1 MVLLKIRRIELFNVK
16 SFDKKVLVDFEKT
29 TSIFSISGQN
39 GSGKST
45 FLRSAYLVQK
55 AYFLKLLPD
64 SKWNE
69 FELEANRYLNDD
81 GAYIRVIVV
90 DELNQESDEDS
101 EEVEVELELFK
112 SSGLIELKVENKE
125 ILEKYWNLK
134 SPQNLILFIDAS
146 KGFSE
151 DTLLFDEI
159 SISENA
165 RSDLALE
172 AVFRPERLFSGI
184 YRQLVKDYVHGRLI
198 PSKPDRLLYFRVA
211 SKMFTTLIPNI
222 ELKNF
227 SGKHK
232 FGEFVLLGK
241 ANVDRRKPLYD
252 VREFSSG
259 EKALLSTLS
268 FLCISKSV
276 CALFIDEPENH
287 FHENLLLEF
296 VSLLHTLCE
305 SGGILGWTNRNHG
318 GDSKSNIKEEW
329 LEQEYQGHRLNQVV
343 LSTHSKT
350 LIYKLFSMG
359 KNFTISRDISELSY
373 ESAENELREMGLSSI
388 YNKVLLVEG
397 SGDHEALEYLAKGK
411 NIKIKPLGGSS
422 DVIDT
427 FKKISNIREF
437 LREQEFVFVVD
448 SDNKPDDFF
457 DSLRSLDE
465 SFYDKSFVKLDR
477 HEFENYLLDP
487 SVFSSVVNKYL
498 EMSGQEEAVD
508 EEQVYSAMISCAKNS
523 LPQVYKKELSLM
535 LSHRLDGFF
544 SEKMWGNKGFVWEST
559 DEIER
564 QIKDDVLS
572 SCAVD
577 DLINDLLSSVSKVFD
592 VYEYADDDTLL
603 RRCDGKQVLGIVSG
617 QFSKIAGVDN
627 KVFKKAIYRE
637 SFRRKESM
645 AYRLVDE
652 ILSRFSY
659 K

>member
-1 MVLLKIRRIELFNVK
+1 MKIIKIELFNVK
-16 SFDKKVLVDFEKT
+16 SFDKKVLVEFDKKT
-29 TSIFSISGQN
+29 SVFSISGQN

-55 AYFLKLLPD
+55 AYFLKLLSD
-64 SKWNE
+64 FNWSE
-69 FELEANRYLNDD
+69 FEVEANRYLNDEGSYIKVLIVD
-81 GAYIRVIVV
+81 G
-90 DELNQESDEDS
+90 EDGH
-101 EEVEVELELFK
+101 EEKIELELYRTDDRIN
-112 SSGLIELKVENKE
+112 LRVENGN

-159 SISENA
+159 NISENA

-241 ANVDRRKPLYD
+241 ANVDKRKPLYD

-287 FHENLLLEF
+287 FHESLLLEF
-296 VSLLHTLCE
+296 VSLLYTLCE
-305 SGGILGWTNRNHG
+305 SGGILGWANRNHDG
-318 GDSKSNIKEEW
+318 RGKASIKEEW

-359 KNFTISRDISELSY
+359 RNFTISRDVNELRY
-373 ESAENELREMGLSSI
+373 ENAENELRELGLSSI

-411 NIKIKPLGGSS
+411 NITIKPLGGSS

-427 FKKISNIREF
+427 FKKLSVLREF
-437 LREQEFVFVVD
+437 VRDQEFVFVVD

-457 DSLRSLDE
+457 VKLRSMDE
-465 SFYDKSFVKLDR
+465 DFYDGSFVKLDR
-477 HEFENYLLDP
+477 HEFENYLLDA
-487 SVFSSVVNKYL
+487 SVFADVIDKYL
-498 EMSGQEEAVD
+498 ELGGQEKEVGKEDVHASMVD
-508 EEQVYSAMISCAKNS
+508 LAKKS

-535 LSHRLDGFF
+535 LGHRLDGFF
-544 SEKMWGNKGFVWEST
+544 SEKIWGNKSFLWETT
-559 DEIER
+559 DDIER
-564 QIKDDVLS
+564 QIKEDVFS
-572 SCAVD
+572 DSAVD
-577 DLINDLLSSVSKVFD
+577 DLINDLFSSVSDVFD
-592 VYEYADDDTLL
+592 VYENADDNTLL
-603 RRCDGKQVLGIVSG
+603 KRCDGKQVLGRACAY
-617 QFSKIAGVDN
+617 FSNIAGVDN
-627 KVFKKAIYRE
+627 KVFRKAIYRE
-637 SFRRKESM
+637 SFRRVDSL
-645 AYRLVDE
+645 AYQLVDQ
-652 ILSRFSY
+652 IFSKFSY
-659 K
+659 N

>member
-1 MVLLKIRRIELFNVK
+1 MKIKGIELFNVK
-16 SFDKKVLVDFEKT
+16 SFDKKVHVEFEKS

-64 SKWNE
+64 TEWNE
-69 FELEANRYLNDD
+69 FELEANRYLNGD
-81 GAYIRVIVV
+81 GAYIKVTIV
-90 DELNQESDEDS
+90 EEANGGSGEDS
-101 EEVEVELELFK
+101 EEVEIELELFRK
-112 SSGLIELKVENKE
+112 KDLIELRVKNKE
-125 ILEKYWNLK
+125 ALDKYWNLK

-159 SISENA
+159 SISENS

-172 AVFRPERLFSGI
+172 AIFRPERLFSGI

-259 EKALLSTLS
+259 EKALLSTLA

-296 VSLLHTLCE
+296 ISLLSTLCE
-305 SGGILGWTNRNHG
+305 SGGILGWTNQNHG
-318 GDSKSNIKEEW
+318 SNSKSNIKEEW
-329 LEQEYQGHRLNQVV
+329 LVQEYQAHRLNQVV

-350 LIYKLFSMG
+350 LIYKIFSMG
-359 KNFTISRDISELSY
+359 KNFTISKDVSELSY
-373 ESAENELREMGLSSI
+373 ENAENELREMGLSSI

-397 SGDHEALEYLAKGK
+397 SGDHEALEYLAKGR

-422 DVIDT
+422 DVIET
-427 FKKISNIREF
+427 FKKILSIREF

-457 DSLRSLDE
+457 DRLRSLDE
-465 SFYDKSFVKLDR
+465 SFYDKTFVKLDR

-487 SVFSSVVNKYL
+487 TVFSSVVNKYL
-498 EMSGQEEAVD
+498 EMSGQEGEVN
-508 EEQVYSAMISCAKNS
+508 EEEVHSAMIGCAKTS
-523 LPQVYKKELSLM
+523 LPRVYKKELSL
-535 LSHRLDGFF
+535 LINHRLDGFF
-544 SEKMWGNKGFVWEST
+544 SEKIWGNKQFVWEST

-564 QIKDDVLS
+564 QIKDDVFS
-572 SCAVD
+572 SQAVGE
-577 DLINDLLSSVSKVFD
+577 LISNLFSSVSKVFD
-592 VYEYADDDTLL
+592 IYENADDDVLL
-603 RRCDGKQVLGIVSG
+603 KRCDGKQVFGIVSG
-617 QFSKIAGVDN
+617 QFSKVAGVEN
-627 KVFKKAIYRE
+627 KVFKKAIYKE
-637 SFRRKESM
+637 SFRRKESL
-645 AYRLVDE
+645 AYKLVDE
-652 ILSRFSY
+652 ILSKFSY